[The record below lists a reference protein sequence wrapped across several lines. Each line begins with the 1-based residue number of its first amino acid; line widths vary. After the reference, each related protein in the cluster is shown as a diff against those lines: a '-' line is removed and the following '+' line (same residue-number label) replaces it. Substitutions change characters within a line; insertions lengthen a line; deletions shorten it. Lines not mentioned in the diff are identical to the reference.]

1 MLADPVAA
9 GELQLSE
16 AIVIEGLLWLTSN
29 IATRDRLI
37 QLIVIIIPFD
47 NFDQLFPGSACGFR
61 AACRWCEG

>member
-1 MLADPVAA
+1 MLADPAAA

-37 QLIVIIIPFD
+37 QLIVIIKPFD
-47 NFDQLFPGSACGFR
+47 NFDQYSQGTASGFR